1 MNSPLLELPGAVAA
15 PEEASLDTSLDAG
28 VAWHFGDPFAEQRS
42 ATRAAVVVDRSNRRI
57 IAVPGEE
64 RLSWLHLVLSQH
76 LTELPEGAGTE
87 ALVLD
92 SQGHVDCHV
101 LVAHHEGVVYLD
113 TEADARAS
121 SALPSMGV
129 DGRQPLF
136 DYLEAMRF
144 WSKVEPREASEE
156 FALLSVLGPDAA
168 ELLAKAGAGAAPTR
182 PYEVTGLPG
191 GGFARAVPFRGLPTV
206 DLVVPRESLVDWWVR
221 LTDVGI
227 RPAGTMA
234 YEALRVE
241 ALRPRV
247 GLDTD
252 ERAIPHEMGWIHTA
266 AHVAKGCYRGQE
278 TVAKVHNV
286 GKPPRRMV
294 LLHLDG
300 SVEIRP
306 EVGDPV
312 RHGERKVGRVGS
324 VVLHHELGPVA
335 LALLKR
341 TAPVD
346 AELLAGDPEEGRAV
360 AAAVDPDSVP
370 PDTGE
375 PPGRIAAQGLRG
387 R

>member
-1 MNSPLLELPGAVAA
+1 MVSPLLDLPGAVPA
-15 PEEASLDTSLDAG
+15 PEESVDVG
-28 VAWHFGDPFAEQRS
+28 VPWHFGDPFAEQRS
-42 ATRAAVVVDRSNRRI
+42 AARSAVLVDRSHREV

-76 LTELPEGAGTE
+76 LTELPAGQGTE

-92 SQGHVDCHV
+92 THGRVDSHM
-101 LVAHHEGVVYLD
+101 LVAHHDGVVYLD
-113 TEADARAS
+113 TEKGAEAT
-121 SALPSMGV
+121 SALPTIGV
-129 DGRQPLF
+129 DGRQTLLE
-136 DYLEAMRF
+136 YLDAMRF
-144 WSKVEPREASEE
+144 WSKVEPRDATSEL
-156 FALLSVLGPDAA
+156 AVLTAIGPDAA
-168 ELLAKAGAGAAPTR
+168 GILAGFTEVPSGA
-182 PYEVTGLPG
+182 YEVRGLPG
-191 GGFARAVPFRGLPTV
+191 GGFVRNVPFRALQTY
-206 DLVVPRESLVDWWVR
+206 DLLVPRESLVDWWLK
-221 LTDVGI
+221 LTDAGI
-227 RPAGTMA
+227 RPSGTMA
-234 YEALRVE
+234 FEALRVE

-252 ERAIPHEMGWIHTA
+252 DRAIPHELGWIHLA

-300 SVEIRP
+300 SVEVTP
-306 EVGDPV
+306 ETGDPV
-312 RHGERKVGRVGS
+312 HHGDRKVGRVGS
-324 VVLHHELGPVA
+324 VVQHHELGPVA

-341 TAPVD
+341 SAPVD
-346 AELLAGDPEEGRAV
+346 VELMAGDPAEERAV

-375 PPGRIAAQGLRG
+375 PPGRLAAERLRG

>member
-1 MNSPLLELPGAVAA
+1 MTSPLLELPGAVPA
-15 PEEASLDTSLDAG
+15 PDDVADPG
-28 VAWHFGDPFAEQRS
+28 VPWHFGDPFAEQRS
-42 ATRAAVVVDRSNRRI
+42 ATRSAVVVDRSNRPI
-57 IAVPGEE
+57 VAVPGEE

-76 LTELPEGAGTE
+76 LTELEQGRGTE

-92 SQGHVDCHV
+92 SQGRIDCHM

-113 TEADARAS
+113 TEEDAQVT
-121 SALPSMGV
+121 SALPTIGV
-129 DGRQPLF
+129 DGRQSLV

-144 WSKVEPREASEE
+144 WSKVEPRDASDE
-156 FALLSVLGPDAA
+156 FAVLSVLGPDAGSVL
-168 ELLAKAGAGAAPTR
+168 ERLGVRAPTGA
-182 PYEVTGLPG
+182 YEVTGLPG
-191 GGFARAVPFRGLPTV
+191 GGFARAVPFGGLYTA
-206 DLVVPRESLVDWWVR
+206 DLVVPRESLVDWWTK
-221 LTDVGI
+221 LTDAGI

-247 GLDTD
+247 GFETD
-252 ERAIPHEMGWIHTA
+252 DRSIPHELGWIHVA

-312 RHGERKVGRVGS
+312 WNGDRKVGRVCS

-341 TAPVD
+341 SAPVD
-346 AELLAGDPEEGRAV
+346 IELVAGDPEEGRAV

-375 PPGRIAAQGLRG
+375 PPGRVAAQRVKG

>member
-1 MNSPLLELPGAVAA
+1 MKSPLLELPGAVPP
-15 PEEASLDTSLDAG
+15 PEDSADAG
-28 VAWHFGDPFAEQRS
+28 VPRHFGDPFSEQRS
-42 ATRAAVVVDRSNRRI
+42 AVRSAVVVDRSHREV

-76 LTELPEGAGTE
+76 MNGLEEGWGTE
-87 ALVLD
+87 SLVLD
-92 SQGHVDCHV
+92 TQGRVDSHM
-101 LVAHHEGVVYLD
+101 LVAHHDGVVYLD
-113 TEADARAS
+113 TDAGAMAT

-129 DGRQPLF
+129 DGRQSLME
-136 DYLEAMRF
+136 YLEAMRF
-144 WSKVEPREASEE
+144 WSKVEPREASGE
-156 FALLSVLGPDAA
+156 FAVFTVVGPDAA
-168 ELLAKAGAGAAPTR
+168 TVLERAGVSPVPSQ
-182 PYEVTGLPG
+182 PYEVSGLPG
-191 GGFARAVPFRGLPTV
+191 GGLVRQVPFRGLFTA
-206 DLVVPRESLVDWWVR
+206 DLLVPRASMVEWWR
-221 LTDVGI
+221 LLTDSGA
-227 RPAGTMA
+227 RPSGSQAF
-234 YEALRVE
+234 ESLRVE

-247 GLDTD
+247 GFDTD
-252 ERAIPHEMGWIHTA
+252 ERAIPHELGWIHQA

-300 SVEIRP
+300 SVEVRP
-306 EVGDPV
+306 ESGDPV
-312 RHGERKVGRVGS
+312 HHGDRKVGRVGS

-341 TAPVD
+341 SAPVD
-346 AELLAGDPEEGRAV
+346 VDLMAGDAEQDRAV

-375 PPGRIAAQGLRG
+375 PPGKVAAQGLRG

>member
-1 MNSPLLELPGAVAA
+1 MSSPTLDLPGAVPA
-15 PEEASLDTSLDAG
+15 PEDSVDRG
-28 VAWHFGDPFAEQRS
+28 VPWHFGDPFAEQRS
-42 ATRAAVVVDRSNRRI
+42 AARSAVLVDRSHREV

-76 LTELPEGAGTE
+76 LTELPEGQGTE

-92 SQGHVDCHV
+92 THGRVDSHV

-113 TEADARAS
+113 TDAPS
-121 SALPSMGV
+121 EVTSALPTIGV
-129 DGRQPLF
+129 NGRQSLP

-144 WSKVEPREASEE
+144 WSKVEPRDATSE
-156 FALLSVLGPDAA
+156 FAVLTAMGPDAGGI
-168 ELLAKAGAGAAPTR
+168 LAGFTEVPSDA
-182 PYEVTGLPG
+182 YEVRGLPG
-191 GGFARAVPFRGLPTV
+191 GGFVRNVPFRSLQTY
-206 DLVVPRESLVDWWVR
+206 DLLVPRESLVDWWLK
-221 LTDVGI
+221 LTDAGI
-227 RPAGTMA
+227 RPSGTMA
-234 YEALRVE
+234 FEALRVE

-247 GLDTD
+247 GMDTD
-252 ERAIPHEMGWIHTA
+252 ERAIPHELGWIHLA

-300 SVEIRP
+300 SVEVSP
-306 EVGDPV
+306 EIGDPV
-312 RHGERKVGRVGS
+312 FHGDRKVGRVGS
-324 VVLHHELGPVA
+324 VVQHHELGPVA

-346 AELLAGDPEEGRAV
+346 GELMAGDPEEDRAV

-370 PDTGE
+370 PDSGE
-375 PPGRIAAQGLRG
+375 PPGRVAADRLRG

>member
-1 MNSPLLELPGAVAA
+1 MNSPLLELPGAVPA
-15 PEEASLDTSLDAG
+15 PEDSPDFG
-28 VAWHFGDPFAEQRS
+28 VPWHFGDPFGEQR
-42 ATRAAVVVDRSNRRI
+42 AAARGAAIVDRSHRQV
-57 IAVPGEE
+57 IAVPGGE

-76 LTELPEGAGTE
+76 LTELAEDRGTE

-92 SQGHVDCHV
+92 NQGRVDSHMM
-101 LVAHHEGVVYLD
+101 VAHHDEVVYLD
-113 TEADARAS
+113 CEAGSTAT
-121 SALPSMGV
+121 SALPTMGT
-129 DGRQPLF
+129 DGTQSLPE
-136 DYLEAMRF
+136 YLEAMRF
-144 WSKVEPREASEE
+144 WSDVQPREATEE
-156 FALLSVLGPDAA
+156 FAVFTVIGPRAGEVLEESGVTVPA
-168 ELLAKAGAGAAPTR
+168 E
-182 PYEVTGLPG
+182 PYGVSGLPG
-191 GGFARAVPFRGLPTV
+191 GGLVRHVPFRQIFTA
-206 DLVVPRESLVDWWVR
+206 DLLVPRDSMVDWWMR
-221 LTDVGI
+221 LTGNGA
-227 RPAGTMA
+227 RRAGSMT

-252 ERAIPHEMGWIHTA
+252 DRAIPHELGWIHTA

-286 GKPPRRMV
+286 GKPPRRML

-306 EVGDPV
+306 ETGDPV
-312 RHGERKVGRVGS
+312 LHGERTVGRVGS

-341 TAPVD
+341 SAPVD
-346 AELLAGDPEEGRAV
+346 EELLAGDAEQERQV
-360 AAAVDPDSVP
+360 AAAVDPESVP

-375 PPGRIAAQGLRG
+375 PPGRIAAQRVRG

>member
-1 MNSPLLELPGAVAA
+1 MVSPLLDLPGAVPA
-15 PEEASLDTSLDAG
+15 PEESVDVG
-28 VAWHFGDPFAEQRS
+28 VPWHFGDPFAEQRS
-42 ATRAAVVVDRSNRRI
+42 AARSAVLVDRSHREV

-76 LTELPEGAGTE
+76 LTELPEGQGTE

-92 SQGHVDCHV
+92 THGRVDSHMM
-101 LVAHHEGVVYLD
+101 VAHHDGVVFLD
-113 TEADARAS
+113 TDAGAEAT
-121 SALPSMGV
+121 SALPTIGV
-129 DGRQPLF
+129 DGRQTLLQ
-136 DYLEAMRF
+136 YLDAMRF
-144 WSKVEPREASEE
+144 WSKVEPRDATSE
-156 FALLSVLGPDAA
+156 FAVLTAMGPDAGGV
-168 ELLAKAGAGAAPTR
+168 LAGFTEVPSGA
-182 PYEVTGLPG
+182 YEVRGLPG
-191 GGFARAVPFRGLPTV
+191 GGFVRNVPFRNLQTY
-206 DLVVPRESLVDWWVR
+206 DLLVPRESMVDWWLK
-221 LTDVGI
+221 LTDAGI
-227 RPAGTMA
+227 RPSGTMA
-234 YEALRVE
+234 FEALRVE

-252 ERAIPHEMGWIHTA
+252 DRSIPHELGWIHLA

-300 SVEIRP
+300 SVEVSP
-306 EVGDPV
+306 ETGDPV
-312 RHGERKVGRVGS
+312 LHGDRKVGRVGS
-324 VVLHHELGPVA
+324 VVQHHELGPVA

-341 TAPVD
+341 SAPVD
-346 AELLAGDPEEGRAV
+346 AELMAGDPAEERSV

-375 PPGRIAAQGLRG
+375 PPGRLAADRLRG

>member
-1 MNSPLLELPGAVAA
+1 MNSPLLELPGAVPA
-15 PEEASLDTSLDAG
+15 PEDSVDVG
-28 VAWHFGDPFAEQRS
+28 VPWHFGDPFAEQRS
-42 ATRAAVVVDRSNRRI
+42 ATRSAVVVDRSNRQVL
-57 IAVPGEE
+57 AVPGEE

-76 LTELPEGAGTE
+76 MTELPESRGTE

-92 SQGHVDCHV
+92 THGRIDCHMMV
-101 LVAHHEGVVYLD
+101 NHHDGVVYLD
-113 TEADARAS
+113 TEAGAQAT

-129 DGRQPLF
+129 DGKQSLME
-136 DYLEAMRF
+136 YLEAMRF
-144 WSKVEPREASEE
+144 WSKVEPRDASAE
-156 FALLSVLGPDAA
+156 FAVLSVIGPDAA
-168 ELLAKAGAGAAPTR
+168 PLLEKLGVTSPAQPG
-182 PYEVTGLPG
+182 EVLGLPG
-191 GGFARAVPFRGLPTV
+191 GGLIRNVGFRGLFTA
-206 DLVVPRESLVDWWVR
+206 DLLVPRDGLADWWTR
-221 LTDVGI
+221 LTDLGV
-227 RPAGTMA
+227 RPSGSMA

-247 GLDTD
+247 GFDTD
-252 ERAIPHEMGWIHTA
+252 DRTIPHELGWIHVA

-294 LLHLDG
+294 MLHLDG

-306 EVGDPV
+306 ETGDPV
-312 RHGERKVGRVGS
+312 WHGDRKVGRVGS

-346 AELLAGDPEEGRAV
+346 EELVAGDAEQERAV

-375 PPGRIAAQGLRG
+375 PPGRVAAQGLRG

>member
-15 PEEASLDTSLDAG
+15 PEEASLDTSLDVG

-42 ATRAAVVVDRSNRRI
+42 ATRSAVVVDRSHRRI

-76 LTELPEGAGTE
+76 LTELPEGRGTE

-92 SQGHVDCHV
+92 SQGRVDCH
-101 LVAHHEGVVYLD
+101 LLLAHHDGVVYLD
-113 TEADARAS
+113 TEADAQAS

-129 DGRQPLF
+129 DGRQPLLE
-136 DYLEAMRF
+136 YLEAMRF
-144 WSKVEPREASEE
+144 WSKVEPRDASDE
-156 FALLSVLGPDAA
+156 FALLSVLGPDAVD
-168 ELLAKAGAGAAPTR
+168 LLGKAGVTDVPTK
-182 PYEVTGLPG
+182 PYEVAGLPG
-191 GGFARAVPFRGLPTV
+191 GGFARAVPFRGLYTV
-206 DLVVPRESLVDWWVR
+206 DLVVPRESLVDWWTRV
-221 LTDVGI
+221 TDAGV

-234 YEALRVE
+234 YESLRVE

-247 GLDTD
+247 GVDTD
-252 ERAIPHEMGWIHTA
+252 ERAIPHELGWIHTA

-306 EVGDPV
+306 ETDDPV
-312 RHGERKVGRVGS
+312 WHGERKVGRVGS

-335 LALLKR
+335 LAMLKR

-346 AELLAGDPEEGRAV
+346 VELVAGDAAEGRAV

>member
-1 MNSPLLELPGAVAA
+1 MVSPLLDLPGAVPA
-15 PEEASLDTSLDAG
+15 PEESVDVG
-28 VAWHFGDPFAEQRS
+28 VPWHFGDPFAEQRS
-42 ATRAAVVVDRSNRRI
+42 AARSAVLVDRSHREV

-76 LTELPEGAGTE
+76 LTELPEGQGTE

-92 SQGHVDCHV
+92 THGRVDSHMM
-101 LVAHHEGVVYLD
+101 VAHHDGVVYLD
-113 TEADARAS
+113 TDAGAEAT
-121 SALPSMGV
+121 SALPTIGV
-129 DGRQPLF
+129 DGRQTLLQ
-136 DYLEAMRF
+136 YLDAMRF
-144 WSKVEPREASEE
+144 WSKVEPRDATSE
-156 FALLSVLGPDAA
+156 FAVLTAMGPDAGGV
-168 ELLAKAGAGAAPTR
+168 LAGFTEVPSGA
-182 PYEVTGLPG
+182 YEVRGLPG
-191 GGFARAVPFRGLPTV
+191 GGFVRNVPFRNLQTY
-206 DLVVPRESLVDWWVR
+206 DLLVPRESMVDWWLK
-221 LTDVGI
+221 LTDAGI
-227 RPAGTMA
+227 RPSGTMA
-234 YEALRVE
+234 FEALRVE

-252 ERAIPHEMGWIHTA
+252 DRSIPHELGWIHLA

-300 SVEIRP
+300 SVEVSP
-306 EVGDPV
+306 ETGDPV
-312 RHGERKVGRVGS
+312 LHGDRKVGRVGS
-324 VVLHHELGPVA
+324 VVQHHELGPVA

-341 TAPVD
+341 SAPVE
-346 AELLAGDPEEGRAV
+346 AELMAGDPAEERSV

-375 PPGRIAAQGLRG
+375 PPGRLAADRLRG

>member
-1 MNSPLLELPGAVAA
+1 MLDLPGAVPA
-15 PEEASLDTSLDAG
+15 PEESVDVG
-28 VAWHFGDPFAEQRS
+28 VPWHFGDPFAEQRS
-42 ATRAAVVVDRSNRRI
+42 AARSAVLVDRSHREV

-76 LTELPEGAGTE
+76 LTELPAGQGTE

-92 SQGHVDCHV
+92 THGRVDSHM
-101 LVAHHEGVVYLD
+101 LVAHHDGVVYLD
-113 TEADARAS
+113 TEKGAEAT
-121 SALPSMGV
+121 SALPTIGV
-129 DGRQPLF
+129 DGRQTLLE
-136 DYLEAMRF
+136 YLDAMRF
-144 WSKVEPREASEE
+144 WSKVEPRDATSEL
-156 FALLSVLGPDAA
+156 AVLTAIGPDAA
-168 ELLAKAGAGAAPTR
+168 GILAGFTEVPSGA
-182 PYEVTGLPG
+182 YEVRGLPG
-191 GGFARAVPFRGLPTV
+191 GGFVRNVPFRALQTY
-206 DLVVPRESLVDWWVR
+206 DLLVPRESLVDWWLK
-221 LTDVGI
+221 LTDAGI
-227 RPAGTMA
+227 RPSGTMA
-234 YEALRVE
+234 FEALRVE

-252 ERAIPHEMGWIHTA
+252 DRAIPHELGWIHLA

-300 SVEIRP
+300 SVEVTP
-306 EVGDPV
+306 ETGDPV
-312 RHGERKVGRVGS
+312 HHGDRKVGRVGS
-324 VVLHHELGPVA
+324 VVQHHELGPVA

-341 TAPVD
+341 SAPVD
-346 AELLAGDPEEGRAV
+346 VELMAGDPAEERAV

-375 PPGRIAAQGLRG
+375 PPGRLAAERLRG

>member
-1 MNSPLLELPGAVAA
+1 MVSPLLDLPGAVPA
-15 PEEASLDTSLDAG
+15 PEESVDVG
-28 VAWHFGDPFAEQRS
+28 VPWHFGDPFAEQRS
-42 ATRAAVVVDRSNRRI
+42 AARSAVLVDRSHREV

-76 LTELPEGAGTE
+76 LTELPEGQGTE

-92 SQGHVDCHV
+92 THGRVDSHMM
-101 LVAHHEGVVYLD
+101 VAHHEGVVYLD
-113 TEADARAS
+113 TEAGAEAT
-121 SALPSMGV
+121 SALPSIGV
-129 DGRQPLF
+129 DGRQTLLQ
-136 DYLEAMRF
+136 YLDAMRF
-144 WSKVEPREASEE
+144 WSKVEPRDATSE
-156 FALLSVLGPDAA
+156 FAVLTAIGPDAGGI
-168 ELLAKAGAGAAPTR
+168 LAGFTEVPSGA
-182 PYEVTGLPG
+182 YEVRGLPG
-191 GGFARAVPFRGLPTV
+191 GGFVRNVPFRTV
-206 DLVVPRESLVDWWVR
+206 QTYDLLVPRESMVDWWLK
-221 LTDVGI
+221 LTDAGI
-227 RPAGTMA
+227 RPSGTLA
-234 YEALRVE
+234 FEALRVE

-252 ERAIPHEMGWIHTA
+252 DRAIPHELGWIHLA

-300 SVEIRP
+300 SVEVSP
-306 EVGDPV
+306 ETGDPV
-312 RHGERKVGRVGS
+312 LHGDRKVGRVGS
-324 VVLHHELGPVA
+324 VVQHHELGPVA

-341 TAPVD
+341 SAPVD
-346 AELLAGDPEEGRAV
+346 AELMAGDPGEERSV

-375 PPGRIAAQGLRG
+375 PPGRVAAERLRG